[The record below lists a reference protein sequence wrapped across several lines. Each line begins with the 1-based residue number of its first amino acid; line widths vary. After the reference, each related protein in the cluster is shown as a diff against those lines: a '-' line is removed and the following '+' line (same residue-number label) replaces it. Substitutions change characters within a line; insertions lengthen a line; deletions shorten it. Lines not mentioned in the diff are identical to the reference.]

1 MKTINEYCKQVS
13 TITEYLST
21 KVDATKADYRF
32 PFDFCLVVAYAEMF
46 RKMCKEWEDA
56 LMRNKTGPDVFVVPT
71 SAVKEYFDNDN
82 FEAYKIPDKYD
93 NMNDL
98 EEDLDN
104 GRFDSKEIERLN

>member
-1 MKTINEYCKQVS
+1 MGRCINAQQNWTRC
-13 TITEYLST
+13 
-21 KVDATKADYRF
+21 
-32 PFDFCLVVAYAEMF
+32 
-46 RKMCKEWEDA
+46 
-56 LMRNKTGPDVFVVPT
+56 FVVPT